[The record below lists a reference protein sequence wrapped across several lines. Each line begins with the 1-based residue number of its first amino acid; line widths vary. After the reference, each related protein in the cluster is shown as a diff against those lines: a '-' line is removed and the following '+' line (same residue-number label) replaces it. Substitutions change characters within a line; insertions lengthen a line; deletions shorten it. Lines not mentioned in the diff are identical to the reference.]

1 MPCHRW
7 FQSLRS
13 IIQQNDPSKVT
24 ELLSA
29 FREQMTLCLEV
40 GKFLLDAKTIRKP
53 CDLNFRSD
61 KVTSIDHCDTAM
73 QQWLVD
79 RLTGWPWQFEG
90 IASEHQKAALHL
102 GSSLIAEIQLMHQ
115 INVSGCVTAVT
126 VFWTSDFCQ
135 GDLAPVVAEE
145 LKQVGKM
152 RVKTKTTQW
161 NT

>member
-1 MPCHRW
+1 MTHQRSPNFSLPFVSRW
-7 FQSLRS
+7 LFVSRLEVFVGCKNYTKTLRS
-13 IIQQNDPSKVT
+13 KLQNW
-24 ELLSA
+24 
-29 FREQMTLCLEV
+29 Q
-40 GKFLLDAKTIRKP
+40 
-53 CDLNFRSD
+53 SD
-61 KVTSIDHCDTAM
+61 NHCDTSM

-152 RVKTKTTQW
+152 RVKKKRLNETHKHKTLSILNSQVD
-161 NT
+161 